1 VKTKSNVLKIN
12 SMTKNIRDLYRGLID
27 FKKGCHPRTN
37 VVNDKKGDLFR
48 LLQYFGQ
55 VEEIFLSAIEC
66 TCV

>member
-1 VKTKSNVLKIN
+1 MKTKSNVLKIN

-55 VEEIFLSAIEC
+55 V
-66 TCV
+66 